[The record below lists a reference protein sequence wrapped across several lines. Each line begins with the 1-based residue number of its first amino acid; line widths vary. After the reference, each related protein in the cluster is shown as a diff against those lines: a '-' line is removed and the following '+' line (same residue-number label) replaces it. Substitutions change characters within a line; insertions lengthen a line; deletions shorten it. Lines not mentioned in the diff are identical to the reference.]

1 MDAKQ
6 HIVKGLLSSPRYI
19 PPVYMYDEDGIKY
32 YERVQRESP
41 HYYVHR
47 EELQLLR
54 NNIQVKRGAELGLH
68 VYISEFEIHFV
79 SIKVHNVKQKSTL
92 CHKIWS
98 KYYETIKIKSMN
110 KVFGRLQGL
119 HTALINVNIGRHR

>member
-1 MDAKQ
+1 MCIYIVSNCISVLNAVNKQIAEDDGNIKFNFVFIAALLVYRDLMDAKQ

-54 NNIQVKRGAELGLH
+54 NNIQVKRGADWDYM
-68 VYISEFEIHFV
+68 YISL
-79 SIKVHNVKQKSTL
+79 N
-92 CHKIWS
+92 S
-98 KYYETIKIKSMN
+98 KFILY
-110 KVFGRLQGL
+110 Q
-119 HTALINVNIGRHR
+119 